1 MRILPKYSE
10 SVRCLPVDWSD
21 RAWTPRIVIGPAA
34 KGFTFFFRHERAEK
48 AAATPPCGRF
58 PAINPSSVKS
68 KPMTKLPSRSRRT
81 FSAFTL
87 IELLVVISIIAILA
101 GLLLP
106 ALSKARQKA
115 LIKQALLDMKG
126 IEAAIN
132 QYDTAYSRLPAS
144 GGGGGGAV
152 CASSPDFTFGN
163 INYGT
168 NLVGRPG
175 LPLIQNN
182 GGTGYQA
189 ANSDVIAILMDL
201 TNYPGTVIG
210 TSNTNHTKNPQ
221 STVFLNAKM
230 TGDSTS
236 HGVGNDLVYRDPWGN
251 PYMISLDL
259 NYDNKTRDGFYCLAA
274 VSAGSGLTQ
283 NPVGGDTYEASTP
296 VMVWSLGPDG
306 TATNNAAWNQGVN
319 KDNITTW

>member
-10 SVRCLPVDWSD
+10 LVRRLPVDWSD
-21 RAWTPRIVIGPAA
+21 RAWTPRIIIGPAA
-34 KGFTFFFRHERAEK
+34 KGFSFYFRAERAGSGVD
-48 AAATPPCGRF
+48 TPRRETF
-58 PAINPSSVKS
+58 PAIDPSSIKS
-68 KPMTKLPSRSRRT
+68 KPMTKLHSRSRRA
-81 FSAFTL
+81 FFAFTL
-87 IELLVVISIIAILA
+87 IELLVVIAIIAILA

-106 ALSKARQKA
+106 ALSKAKQKA
-115 LIKQALLDMKG
+115 YIRQAQLDMKG

-132 QYDTAYSRLPAS
+132 QYETAYSRMPAS
-144 GGGGGGAV
+144 GGAV
-152 CASSPDFTFGN
+152 SFASPDFTFGTSD
-163 INYGT
+163 YGS
-168 NLVGRPG
+168 NLTIHTTQPPAPSI
-175 LPLIQNN
+175 LNN
-182 GGTGYQA
+182 AGTGYQA
-189 ANSDVIAILMDL
+189 ANSDIIAILMDL
-201 TNYPGTVIG
+201 TNFPGTVVA

-230 TGDSTS
+230 TGDYTS

-259 NYDNKTRDGFYCLAA
+259 NYDNKTRDGLYAYAA

-306 TATNNAAWNQGVN
+306 NATNNVAWNQGVN